1 MNILRCENLKMGYS
15 GKVIFDNLTLSV
27 EKGSFLFVL
36 GENGSGKSTFI
47 KGILGL
53 LNPMGGDIA
62 WENVERNRIAY
73 LSQTTEVKK
82 EFPASVFEIVL
93 SGRLQSKGLF
103 PFYTKKDREKAK
115 ESMKY
120 MMIENLSDKGFS
132 SLSGGQQ
139 QRVLLARA
147 ITADAKVL
155 ILDEPTKGLDAK
167 ITKELYDLL
176 YHINKKHGIT
186 IIMVSH
192 DILAA
197 EEIAS
202 HILHFENGK
211 CIYSEKDEFFKR
223 RVEK

>member
-15 GKVIFDNLTLSV
+15 GKPIFSGMNFSL

-53 LNPMGGDIA
+53 LNPMDGDIF
-62 WENVERNRIAY
+62 WENVERKRIAY

-103 PFYTKKDREKAK
+103 PFYTKKDREKVK

-120 MMIENLSDKGFS
+120 MNIENLSEEGFS

-147 ITADAKVL
+147 IAADAKVL
-155 ILDEPTKGLDAK
+155 VLDEPTKGLDAK

-202 HILHFENGK
+202 QFLHFENGEY
-211 CIYSEKDEFFKR
+211 ISSEKDEFFKGR
-223 RVEK
+223 AEK